1 MADAD
6 ERRLAVLAPG
16 TSNGLTRAETTGI
29 PSSRT
34 PNHTINTRPPEVFP
48 NAPSAQRGAF
58 SFLSCPL
65 EPDVSETAWPVFRCM
80 WTLTISGTPV
90 GRARRGGEGSG
101 LWMFQRLARS
111 GSRMCRSMGEDG
123 AVDLGQHGT
132 GRRWQ
137 RLSGIRAG
145 TVAFLDSSATGEVGP
160 MRADNCVLRRKALI
174 PVRLRDIV
182 EEMGFP
188 SEESS
193 LWLER
198 STGTSLRVSDF
209 AFRRAEDEASEETAE
224 REDGEAE
231 EVEWARK
238 ILSEEEDFAAL
249 PSRWDIHEY
258 RIMEDFIASL
268 DDDRRRE
275 NLFRAIRG
283 KGAFR
288 SFRDRI
294 ADLGLLE
301 DGFRYRDGGLRRIA
315 IEWCAENGIGWQ
327 EE

>member
-1 MADAD
+1 M
-6 ERRLAVLAPG
+6 
-16 TSNGLTRAETTGI
+16 
-29 PSSRT
+29 
-34 PNHTINTRPPEVFP
+34 
-48 NAPSAQRGAF
+48 
-58 SFLSCPL
+58 
-65 EPDVSETAWPVFRCM
+65 
-80 WTLTISGTPV
+80 
-90 GRARRGGEGSG
+90 
-101 LWMFQRLARS
+101 
-111 GSRMCRSMGEDG
+111 
-123 AVDLGQHGT
+123 
-132 GRRWQ
+132 
-137 RLSGIRAG
+137 
-145 TVAFLDSSATGEVGP
+145 
-160 MRADNCVLRRKALI
+160 I

-182 EEMGFP
+182 EEMGFQ
-188 SEESS
+188 SDESS

-198 STGTSLRVSDF
+198 STGTIFRVSGY
-209 AFRRAEDEASEETAE
+209 AFRRAEDEPSEEIGGG
-224 REDGEAE
+224 EDGEEE

-275 NLFRAIRG
+275 DLFRAIRG

-288 SFRDRI
+288 FFKDRI

-301 DGFRYRDGGLRRIA
+301 DGFRYRDGVLRRIA